1 MAIFFNKLLKN
12 LTVNNYRIYLIGIS
26 VTFCYSSY
34 AYLFSAL
41 LQTWETELNVSR
53 NKLTF
58 AYSLGLMIHG
68 LLLPYL
74 GKLVDRNYSFIM
86 MWLSPLLLG
95 FSVINLAFVNT
106 YYEFIFAWVL
116 VSATAG
122 GCLYTMIFSVLTINL
137 KQDIKNSIAIITLI
151 AGLASTYTYPTATY
165 LTESFNWRTTV
176 LIFGIVNIL
185 ISAPANYFGFKTI
198 IHQEKNFNSNTN
210 TDKQENIY
218 YNPKFWLLCFPLFVF
233 GFNAG
238 AIITHIIPM
247 MQEKNLS
254 LTMAVLIAS
263 LFGPGQI
270 IGRILIMTYGRNK
283 SNIGLFV
290 LCFYSSLIGI
300 IFLYFVNFSFYLAFL
315 FILFNSAAFGSMA
328 ILKPLVQNDIFGKMN
343 FGKIHGILA
352 ICFMSGSIAGPWIGS
367 LIWSVGGYNLLIIF
381 FFILAVLGNISAL
394 MLKKYKT
401 KD

>member
-1 MAIFFNKLLKN
+1 MTL
-12 LTVNNYRIYLIGIS
+12 NNYRIYLIGIS

-41 LQTWETELNVSR
+41 LQTWEVELNVSR

-106 YYEFIFAWVL
+106 YYEFIIAWVL

-137 KQDIKNSIAIITLI
+137 KKDIKNSIAIITLI

-165 LTESFNWRTTV
+165 LTESFNWKTTV
-176 LIFGIVNIL
+176 LFFGIVNIL
-185 ISAPANYFGFKTI
+185 ISAPANYFGFKKI
-198 IHQEKNFNSNTN
+198 IHQEKNFNANTKAE
-210 TDKQENIY
+210 KQENIY

-300 IFLYFVNFSFYLAFL
+300 IFLYFVNFSFYLAFF

-381 FFILAVLGNISAL
+381 FFILAICGNISAL
-394 MLKKYKT
+394 VLKNYKT
-401 KD
+401 KV

>member
-210 TDKQENIY
+210 TEKQENIF

-367 LIWSVGGYNLLIIF
+367 LIWSVGGYNLLIIL
-381 FFILAVLGNISAL
+381 FFILAIFGNISAL
-394 MLKKYKT
+394 ILKNYKT
-401 KD
+401 KV

>member
-1 MAIFFNKLLKN
+1 MNK
-12 LTVNNYRIYLIGIS
+12 YGIYLIGIS

-41 LQTWETELNVSR
+41 LQTWETELNISR

-58 AYSLGLMIHG
+58 ANSLGLMIHG

-106 YYEFIFAWVL
+106 YYEFIIAWVL

-137 KQDIKNSIAIITLI
+137 KKDIKNSIAIITLI

-185 ISAPANYFGFKTI
+185 ISAPANYFGFKKI
-198 IHQEKNFNSNTN
+198 IYQEKNFNSNTKPE
-210 TDKQENIY
+210 KQENIY
-218 YNPKFWLLCFPLFVF
+218 YNPKFWLLSFPLFVF

-315 FILFNSAAFGSMA
+315 L
-328 ILKPLVQNDIFGKMN
+328 
-343 FGKIHGILA
+343 
-352 ICFMSGSIAGPWIGS
+352 
-367 LIWSVGGYNLLIIF
+367 
-381 FFILAVLGNISAL
+381 
-394 MLKKYKT
+394 
-401 KD
+401 

>member
-1 MAIFFNKLLKN
+1 MTL
-12 LTVNNYRIYLIGIS
+12 NNYRIYLIGIS

-367 LIWSVGGYNLLIIF
+367 LIWSFGGYNLLIIL
-381 FFILAVLGNISAL
+381 FFILAIFGNISAL
-394 MLKKYKT
+394 ILKNYKT
-401 KD
+401 KV

>member
-1 MAIFFNKLLKN
+1 MNK
-12 LTVNNYRIYLIGIS
+12 YGIYLIGIS

-41 LQTWETELNVSR
+41 LQTWEVELNVSR

-106 YYEFIFAWVL
+106 YYEFIIAWVL

-137 KQDIKNSIAIITLI
+137 KKDIKNSIAIITLI

-176 LIFGIVNIL
+176 LIFGIVNIV

-210 TDKQENIY
+210 NEKQENIY

-290 LCFYSSLIGI
+290 LCFYSSIIGM

-367 LIWSVGGYNLLIIF
+367 LIWSFGGYNFLIIL
-381 FFILAVLGNISAL
+381 FFILAIFGNISAL
-394 MLKKYKT
+394 ILKNYKT
-401 KD
+401 KV

>member
-1 MAIFFNKLLKN
+1 
-12 LTVNNYRIYLIGIS
+12 LTLNNYRIYLIGIS

-41 LQTWETELNVSR
+41 LQTWEAELNVSR

-68 LLLPYL
+68 FLLPYL

-106 YYEFIFAWVL
+106 YYEFIIAWVL

-137 KQDIKNSIAIITLI
+137 KKDIKNSIAIITLI

-185 ISAPANYFGFKTI
+185 ISAPANYFGFKKI
-198 IHQEKNFNSNTN
+198 IHQEKNFNANTKAE
-210 TDKQENIY
+210 KQENIY

-343 FGKIHGILA
+343 FGNIHGILA

-367 LIWSVGGYNLLIIF
+367 LIWNVGGYNLLIIL
-381 FFILAVLGNISAL
+381 FFILAICGNISAL
-394 MLKKYKT
+394 VLKNYKPQV
-401 KD
+401 

>member
-1 MAIFFNKLLKN
+1 MNK
-12 LTVNNYRIYLIGIS
+12 YGIYLIGIS

-106 YYEFIFAWVL
+106 YYEFIIAWVL

-137 KQDIKNSIAIITLI
+137 KKDIKNSIAIITLI

-185 ISAPANYFGFKTI
+185 ISAPANYFGFKKI
-198 IHQEKNFNSNTN
+198 IHQEKNFNSNTKPE
-210 TDKQENIY
+210 KQENIY

-290 LCFYSSLIGI
+290 LCFYSSLIGL
-300 IFLYFVNFSFYLAFL
+300 IFLYFINFSFYLAFL

-367 LIWSVGGYNLLIIF
+367 LIWSFGGYNLLIIL
-381 FFILAVLGNISAL
+381 FFILAIFGNISAL
-394 MLKKYKT
+394 ILKNYKT
-401 KD
+401 KV

>member
-1 MAIFFNKLLKN
+1 MNK
-12 LTVNNYRIYLIGIS
+12 YGIYLIGVS

-41 LQTWETELNVSR
+41 LQTWETELNISR

-58 AYSLGLMIHG
+58 ASSLGLMIHG
-68 LLLPYL
+68 FLLPYL

-106 YYEFIFAWVL
+106 YFEFIIAWVL
-116 VSATAG
+116 VSVTAG

-137 KQDIKNSIAIITLI
+137 KKDIKNSIAIITLI

-210 TDKQENIY
+210 TEKQENIF

-300 IFLYFVNFSFYLAFL
+300 IFLYFINFSFYLAFL

-367 LIWSVGGYNLLIIF
+367 LIWSVGGYNLHIIF
-381 FFILAVLGNISAL
+381 FFILAICGNISAL
-394 MLKKYKT
+394 VLKNYKT
-401 KD
+401 KV

>member
-1 MAIFFNKLLKN
+1 MTL
-12 LTVNNYRIYLIGIS
+12 NNYRIYLIGIS

-41 LQTWETELNVSR
+41 LQTWEVELNVSR

-106 YYEFIFAWVL
+106 YYEFIIAWVL

-137 KQDIKNSIAIITLI
+137 KKDIKNSIAIITLI

-210 TDKQENIY
+210 TEKQENIF

-300 IFLYFVNFSFYLAFL
+300 IFLYFINFSFYLAFL

-367 LIWSVGGYNLLIIF
+367 LIWSFGGYNLLIIL
-381 FFILAVLGNISAL
+381 FFILAIFGNISAL
-394 MLKKYKT
+394 ILKNYKP
-401 KD
+401 KA

>member
-1 MAIFFNKLLKN
+1 MTL
-12 LTVNNYRIYLIGIS
+12 NNYRIYLIGIS

-106 YYEFIFAWVL
+106 YYEFIIAWVL

-137 KQDIKNSIAIITLI
+137 KKDIKNSIAIITLI

-185 ISAPANYFGFKTI
+185 ISAPANYFGFKKI
-198 IHQEKNFNSNTN
+198 IHQEKNFNSNTKAE
-210 TDKQENIY
+210 KQENIY

-367 LIWSVGGYNLLIIF
+367 LIWSFGGYNLLIIL
-381 FFILAVLGNISAL
+381 FFILAIFGNISAL
-394 MLKKYKT
+394 ILKNYKT
-401 KD
+401 KV

>member
-41 LQTWETELNVSR
+41 LQTWEAELNVSR

-106 YYEFIFAWVL
+106 YYEFIIAWVL

-137 KQDIKNSIAIITLI
+137 KKDIKNSIAIITLI

-198 IHQEKNFNSNTN
+198 IHQEKNFNSNTKAE
-210 TDKQENIY
+210 KQENIY

-367 LIWSVGGYNLLIIF
+367 LIWSFGGYNLLIIL
-381 FFILAVLGNISAL
+381 FFILAICGNISAL
-394 MLKKYKT
+394 VLKNYKPQV
-401 KD
+401 

>member
-1 MAIFFNKLLKN
+1 MNK
-12 LTVNNYRIYLIGIS
+12 YGIYLIGIS

-41 LQTWETELNVSR
+41 LQTWEVELNVSR

-58 AYSLGLMIHG
+58 AYSLGLIIHG

-106 YYEFIFAWVL
+106 YYEFIIAWVL

-137 KQDIKNSIAIITLI
+137 KKDIKNSIAIITLI

-176 LIFGIVNIL
+176 LIFGIVNIV

-210 TDKQENIY
+210 NEKQENIY

-290 LCFYSSLIGI
+290 LCFYSSIIGM

-367 LIWSVGGYNLLIIF
+367 LIWSFAGYNLLIIF
-381 FFILAVLGNISAL
+381 FFILAIFGNISAL
-394 MLKKYKT
+394 ILKNYKT
-401 KD
+401 KV

>member
-1 MAIFFNKLLKN
+1 MNK
-12 LTVNNYRIYLIGIS
+12 YGIYLIGIS

-41 LQTWETELNVSR
+41 LQTWETELNISR

-58 AYSLGLMIHG
+58 ANSLGLMIHG

-106 YYEFIFAWVL
+106 YYEFIIAWVL

-137 KQDIKNSIAIITLI
+137 KKDIKNSIAIITLI

-176 LIFGIVNIL
+176 LIFGIVNIV

-210 TDKQENIY
+210 NEKQENIY

-290 LCFYSSLIGI
+290 LCFYSSIIGM

-367 LIWSVGGYNLLIIF
+367 LIWSFGGYNFLIIL
-381 FFILAVLGNISAL
+381 FFILAIFGNFSAL
-394 MLKKYKT
+394 ILKNYKT
-401 KD
+401 KV

>member
-106 YYEFIFAWVL
+106 YYEFIIAWVL

-290 LCFYSSLIGI
+290 LCFYSSLIGL
-300 IFLYFVNFSFYLAFL
+300 IFLYFINFSFYLAFL

-352 ICFMSGSIAGPWIGS
+352 ICFTSGSITGPWIGS
-367 LIWSVGGYNLLIIF
+367 LIWSFGGYNLLIIL
-381 FFILAVLGNISAL
+381 FFILAIFGNISAL
-394 MLKKYKT
+394 ILKNY
-401 KD
+401 

>member
-1 MAIFFNKLLKN
+1 MNK
-12 LTVNNYRIYLIGIS
+12 YGIYLIGIS

-41 LQTWETELNVSR
+41 LQTWEVELNVSR

-106 YYEFIFAWVL
+106 YYEFIIAWVL

-137 KQDIKNSIAIITLI
+137 KKDIKNSIAIITLI

-185 ISAPANYFGFKTI
+185 ISAPANYFGFKKI
-198 IHQEKNFNSNTN
+198 IHQEKNFNSNTKAE
-210 TDKQENIY
+210 KQENIY

-343 FGKIHGILA
+343 FGNIHGILA

-367 LIWSVGGYNLLIIF
+367 LIWSFGGYNLLIIL
-381 FFILAVLGNISAL
+381 FFILAIFGNISAL
-394 MLKKYKT
+394 ILKNYKT
-401 KD
+401 KV

>member
-1 MAIFFNKLLKN
+1 MNK
-12 LTVNNYRIYLIGIS
+12 YGIYLIGIS

-106 YYEFIFAWVL
+106 YYEFIIAWVL

-137 KQDIKNSIAIITLI
+137 KKDIKNSIAIITLI

-210 TDKQENIY
+210 TEKQENIY

-233 GFNAG
+233 GFNSG
-238 AIITHIIPM
+238 SIITHIIPM

-300 IFLYFVNFSFYLAFL
+300 IFLYFVNFSIYLAFL

-367 LIWSVGGYNLLIIF
+367 LIWSFGGYNLLIIL
-381 FFILAVLGNISAL
+381 FFILAIFGNISAL
-394 MLKKYKT
+394 ILKNYKT
-401 KD
+401 KV

>member
-1 MAIFFNKLLKN
+1 MNK
-12 LTVNNYRIYLIGIS
+12 YGIYLIGVS

-41 LQTWETELNVSR
+41 LQTWEAELNVSR

-95 FSVINLAFVNT
+95 FSVINLSFVNT
-106 YYEFIFAWVL
+106 YYEFIIAWVL

-137 KQDIKNSIAIITLI
+137 KKDIKNSIAIITLI

-210 TDKQENIY
+210 TEKQENIF

-300 IFLYFVNFSFYLAFL
+300 IFLYFINFSFYLAFL

-367 LIWSVGGYNLLIIF
+367 LIWSVGGYNLLIIL
-381 FFILAVLGNISAL
+381 FFILAICGNISAL
-394 MLKKYKT
+394 VLKNYKT
-401 KD
+401 KV

>member
-1 MAIFFNKLLKN
+1 MTL
-12 LTVNNYRIYLIGIS
+12 NNYRIYLIGIS

-106 YYEFIFAWVL
+106 YYEFIIAWVL

-137 KQDIKNSIAIITLI
+137 KKDIKNSIAIITLI

-185 ISAPANYFGFKTI
+185 ISAPANYFGFKKI
-198 IHQEKNFNSNTN
+198 IYQEKNFNSNTKPE
-210 TDKQENIY
+210 KQENIY

-343 FGKIHGILA
+343 FGNIHGILA

-367 LIWSVGGYNLLIIF
+367 LIWSFGGYNLLIIL
-381 FFILAVLGNISAL
+381 FFILAIFGNISAL
-394 MLKKYKT
+394 ILKNYKT
-401 KD
+401 KV

>member
-106 YYEFIFAWVL
+106 YYEFIIAWVL

-165 LTESFNWRTTV
+165 LTESFNWKTTV
-176 LIFGIVNIL
+176 LFFGIVNIL
-185 ISAPANYFGFKTI
+185 ISAPANYFGFKKI
-198 IHQEKNFNSNTN
+198 IHQEKNFNANTKAE
-210 TDKQENIY
+210 KQENIY

-300 IFLYFVNFSFYLAFL
+300 IFLYFVNFSFYLAFF

-343 FGKIHGILA
+343 FGNIHGILA

-367 LIWSVGGYNLLIIF
+367 LIWNVGGYNLLIIL
-381 FFILAVLGNISAL
+381 FFILAICGNISAL
-394 MLKKYKT
+394 VLKNYKP
-401 KD
+401 KV

>member
-1 MAIFFNKLLKN
+1 MNK
-12 LTVNNYRIYLIGIS
+12 YGIYLIGIS

-41 LQTWETELNVSR
+41 LQTWEVELNVSR

-58 AYSLGLMIHG
+58 AYSLGLIIHG

-106 YYEFIFAWVL
+106 YYEFIIAWVL

-137 KQDIKNSIAIITLI
+137 KKDIKNSIAIITLI

-198 IHQEKNFNSNTN
+198 IHQEKNFNSNTK
-210 TDKQENIY
+210 TEKQENIF

-290 LCFYSSLIGI
+290 LCFYSSIIGM

-367 LIWSVGGYNLLIIF
+367 LIWSFGGYNLLIIL
-381 FFILAVLGNISAL
+381 FFILAIFGNISAL
-394 MLKKYKT
+394 ILKNYKT
-401 KD
+401 KV

>member
-1 MAIFFNKLLKN
+1 MNK
-12 LTVNNYRIYLIGIS
+12 YGIYLIGIS

-41 LQTWETELNVSR
+41 LQTWEVELNVSR

-106 YYEFIFAWVL
+106 YYEFIIAWVL

-137 KQDIKNSIAIITLI
+137 KKDIKNSIAIITLI

-176 LIFGIVNIL
+176 LIFGIVNIV

-210 TDKQENIY
+210 NEKQENIY

-367 LIWSVGGYNLLIIF
+367 LIWSFGGYNLLIIL
-381 FFILAVLGNISAL
+381 FFILAIFGNISAL
-394 MLKKYKT
+394 IL
-401 KD
+401 

>member
-1 MAIFFNKLLKN
+1 MNK
-12 LTVNNYRIYLIGIS
+12 YGIYLIGIS

-41 LQTWETELNVSR
+41 LQTWETELNISR

-58 AYSLGLMIHG
+58 ANSLGLMIHG

-106 YYEFIFAWVL
+106 YYEFIIAWVL

-137 KQDIKNSIAIITLI
+137 KKDIKNSIAIITLI

-176 LIFGIVNIL
+176 LIFGIVNIV

-210 TDKQENIY
+210 NEKQENIY

-290 LCFYSSLIGI
+290 LCFYSSIIGM

-367 LIWSVGGYNLLIIF
+367 LIWSVGGYNLLIIL
-381 FFILAVLGNISAL
+381 FFILAIFGNISAL
-394 MLKKYKT
+394 ILKNYKT
-401 KD
+401 KV

>member
-343 FGKIHGILA
+343 FGNIHGILA

-367 LIWSVGGYNLLIIF
+367 LIWSFGGYNLLIIL
-381 FFILAVLGNISAL
+381 FFILAIFGNISAL
-394 MLKKYKT
+394 ILKNYKT
-401 KD
+401 KV

>member
-1 MAIFFNKLLKN
+1 MNK
-12 LTVNNYRIYLIGIS
+12 YGIYLIGIS

-41 LQTWETELNVSR
+41 LQTWEVELNVSR

-58 AYSLGLMIHG
+58 AYSLGLIIHG

-106 YYEFIFAWVL
+106 YYEFIIAWVL

-137 KQDIKNSIAIITLI
+137 KKDIKNSIAIITLI

-185 ISAPANYFGFKTI
+185 ISAPANYFGFKKI
-198 IHQEKNFNSNTN
+198 IYQEKNFNSNTKPE
-210 TDKQENIY
+210 KQENIY

-290 LCFYSSLIGI
+290 LCFYSSIIGM

-367 LIWSVGGYNLLIIF
+367 LIWSFGGYNFLIIL
-381 FFILAVLGNISAL
+381 FFILAIFGNISAL
-394 MLKKYKT
+394 ILKNYKT
-401 KD
+401 KV

>member
-1 MAIFFNKLLKN
+1 MTL
-12 LTVNNYRIYLIGIS
+12 NNYRIYLIGIS

-41 LQTWETELNVSR
+41 LQTWETELNISR

-68 LLLPYL
+68 FLLPYL

-106 YYEFIFAWVL
+106 YYEFIIAWVL

-198 IHQEKNFNSNTN
+198 IHQEKNFNSNTKAE
-210 TDKQENIY
+210 KQENIY

-300 IFLYFVNFSFYLAFL
+300 IFLYFINFSFYLAFL

-367 LIWSVGGYNLLIIF
+367 LIWSVGGYNLLIIL
-381 FFILAVLGNISAL
+381 FFILAICGNISAL
-394 MLKKYKT
+394 VLKNYKT
-401 KD
+401 KV

>member
-1 MAIFFNKLLKN
+1 
-12 LTVNNYRIYLIGIS
+12 LTFNNYRIYLIGIS

-41 LQTWETELNVSR
+41 LQTWETELNISR

-58 AYSLGLMIHG
+58 ANSLGLMIHG
-68 LLLPYL
+68 FLLPYL

-106 YYEFIFAWVL
+106 YYEFIIAWVL

-137 KQDIKNSIAIITLI
+137 KKDIKNSIAIITLI

-185 ISAPANYFGFKTI
+185 ISAPANYFGFKKI

-270 IGRILIMTYGRNK
+270 IGRVLIMTYGRNK

-300 IFLYFVNFSFYLAFL
+300 IFLYFINFSFYLAFL

-367 LIWSVGGYNLLIIF
+367 LIWSVGGYNLLIIL
-381 FFILAVLGNISAL
+381 FFILAICGNISAL
-394 MLKKYKT
+394 VLKKYKT
-401 KD
+401 KV

>member
-1 MAIFFNKLLKN
+1 LNK
-12 LTVNNYRIYLIGIS
+12 YGIYLIGIS

-41 LQTWETELNVSR
+41 LQTWEVELNVSR

-106 YYEFIFAWVL
+106 YYEFIIAWVL

-137 KQDIKNSIAIITLI
+137 KKDIKNSIAIITLI

-185 ISAPANYFGFKTI
+185 ISAPANYFGFKKI
-198 IHQEKNFNSNTN
+198 IHQEKNFNSNTKAE
-210 TDKQENIY
+210 KQENIY

-367 LIWSVGGYNLLIIF
+367 LIWSFGGYNLLIIL
-381 FFILAVLGNISAL
+381 FFILAIFGNISAL
-394 MLKKYKT
+394 ILKNYKT
-401 KD
+401 KV

>member
-1 MAIFFNKLLKN
+1 LNK
-12 LTVNNYRIYLIGIS
+12 YGIYLIGIS

-41 LQTWETELNVSR
+41 LQTWETELNISR

-106 YYEFIFAWVL
+106 YYEFIIAWVL

-137 KQDIKNSIAIITLI
+137 KKDIKNSIAIITLI

-198 IHQEKNFNSNTN
+198 IHQEKNFNSNTKAE
-210 TDKQENIY
+210 KQENIY

-343 FGKIHGILA
+343 FGNIHGILA

-367 LIWSVGGYNLLIIF
+367 LIWSFGGYNLLIIL
-381 FFILAVLGNISAL
+381 FFILAIFGNISAL
-394 MLKKYKT
+394 ILKNYKT
-401 KD
+401 KV

>member
-1 MAIFFNKLLKN
+1 MNK
-12 LTVNNYRIYLIGIS
+12 YGIYLIGIS

-41 LQTWETELNVSR
+41 LQTWEVELNVSR

-106 YYEFIFAWVL
+106 YYEFIIAWVL

-137 KQDIKNSIAIITLI
+137 KKDIKNSIAIITLI

-185 ISAPANYFGFKTI
+185 ISAPANYFGFKKI
-198 IHQEKNFNSNTN
+198 IHQEKNFNSNTKAE
-210 TDKQENIY
+210 KQENIY

-367 LIWSVGGYNLLIIF
+367 LIWSFGGYNLLIIL
-381 FFILAVLGNISAL
+381 FFILAIFGNISAL
-394 MLKKYKT
+394 ILKNYKT
-401 KD
+401 KV

>member
-1 MAIFFNKLLKN
+1 MTL
-12 LTVNNYRIYLIGIS
+12 NNYRIYLIGIS

-106 YYEFIFAWVL
+106 YYEFIIAWVL

-137 KQDIKNSIAIITLI
+137 KKDIKNSIAIITLI

-185 ISAPANYFGFKTI
+185 ISAPANYFGFKKI
-198 IHQEKNFNSNTN
+198 IHQEKNFNANTKAE
-210 TDKQENIY
+210 KQENIY

-367 LIWSVGGYNLLIIF
+367 LIWSFGGYNLLIIL
-381 FFILAVLGNISAL
+381 FFILAIFGNISAL
-394 MLKKYKT
+394 ILKNY
-401 KD
+401 

>member
-1 MAIFFNKLLKN
+1 MHK
-12 LTVNNYRIYLIGIS
+12 YGIYLIGIS

-41 LQTWETELNVSR
+41 LQTWEVELNVSR

-58 AYSLGLMIHG
+58 AYSLGLIIHG

-106 YYEFIFAWVL
+106 YYEFIIAWVL

-137 KQDIKNSIAIITLI
+137 KKDIKNSIAIITLI

-176 LIFGIVNIL
+176 LIFGIVNIV

-210 TDKQENIY
+210 NEKQENIY

-290 LCFYSSLIGI
+290 LCFYSSIIGM

-367 LIWSVGGYNLLIIF
+367 LIWSFGGYNFLIIL
-381 FFILAVLGNISAL
+381 FFILAIFGNFSAL
-394 MLKKYKT
+394 ILKNYKT
-401 KD
+401 KV

>member
-1 MAIFFNKLLKN
+1 
-12 LTVNNYRIYLIGIS
+12 
-26 VTFCYSSY
+26 
-34 AYLFSAL
+34 
-41 LQTWETELNVSR
+41 
-53 NKLTF
+53 
-58 AYSLGLMIHG
+58 MIHG

-106 YYEFIFAWVL
+106 YYEFIIAWVL

-137 KQDIKNSIAIITLI
+137 KKDIKNSIAIITLI

-185 ISAPANYFGFKTI
+185 ISAPANYFGFKKI
-198 IHQEKNFNSNTN
+198 IYQEKNFNSNTKPE
-210 TDKQENIY
+210 KQEKIY

-367 LIWSVGGYNLLIIF
+367 LIWSFGGYNLLIIL
-381 FFILAVLGNISAL
+381 FFILAIFGNISAL
-394 MLKKYKT
+394 ILKNYKT
-401 KD
+401 KV

>member
-1 MAIFFNKLLKN
+1 MNK
-12 LTVNNYRIYLIGIS
+12 YGIYLIGIS

-41 LQTWETELNVSR
+41 LQTWEVELNVSR

-106 YYEFIFAWVL
+106 YYEFIIAWVL

-137 KQDIKNSIAIITLI
+137 KKDIKNSIAIITLI

-176 LIFGIVNIL
+176 LIFGIVNIV

-210 TDKQENIY
+210 NEKQENIY

-367 LIWSVGGYNLLIIF
+367 LIWSFGGYNLLIIL
-381 FFILAVLGNISAL
+381 FFILAICGNISAL
-394 MLKKYKT
+394 VLKNYKP
-401 KD
+401 KV

>member
-1 MAIFFNKLLKN
+1 MNK
-12 LTVNNYRIYLIGIS
+12 YGIYLIGIS

-106 YYEFIFAWVL
+106 YYEFIIAWVL

-137 KQDIKNSIAIITLI
+137 KKDIKNSIAIITLI

-185 ISAPANYFGFKTI
+185 ISAPANYFGFKKI
-198 IHQEKNFNSNTN
+198 IYQEKNFNSNTKPE
-210 TDKQENIY
+210 KQENIY

-343 FGKIHGILA
+343 FGNIHGILA

-367 LIWSVGGYNLLIIF
+367 LIWSFGGYNLLIIL
-381 FFILAVLGNISAL
+381 FFILAIFGNISAL
-394 MLKKYKT
+394 ILKNYKT
-401 KD
+401 KV

>member
-1 MAIFFNKLLKN
+1 LTKIVKEFFI
-12 LTVNNYRIYLIGIS
+12 VNNYRIYLIGIS
-26 VTFCYSSY
+26 VTFCYSSFV
-34 AYLFSAL
+34 YLFSAL

-53 NKLTF
+53 NNLTF
-58 AYSLGLMIHG
+58 AYSLGLMIHS

-95 FSVINLAFVNT
+95 FSVIYLASVNT
-106 YYEFIFAWVL
+106 YYEFVIAWLL
-116 VSATAG
+116 VSATSA

-137 KQDIKNSIAIITLI
+137 KSNAKNSIAIITLI
-151 AGLASTYTYPTATY
+151 AGLASTYTFPTATY

-176 LIFGIVNIL
+176 LIFGIVNVL
-185 ISAPANYFGFKTI
+185 ISAPANYFGFKKI
-198 IHQEKNFNSNTN
+198 IHKQKNFNSNTKAE
-210 TDKQENIY
+210 KQENIY
-218 YNPKFWLLCFPLFVF
+218 FNPRFWLLCFPLFVI
-233 GFNAG
+233 GFNIG
-238 AIITHIIPM
+238 AITTHIIPM
-247 MQEKNLS
+247 MQEKNMS

-270 IGRILIMTYGRNK
+270 IGRILIMTYGHNK

-290 LCFYSSLIGI
+290 VCFYSFLIGI
-300 IFLYFVNFSFYLAFL
+300 TFLYFVNISFYLAFL

-343 FGKIHGILA
+343 FGNIHGILA
-352 ICFMSGSIAGPWIGS
+352 ICFMLGSIAGPWIGS
-367 LIWSVGGYNLLIIF
+367 LIWSVGGYNLLIML

-401 KD
+401 KVELK

>member
-1 MAIFFNKLLKN
+1 MNK
-12 LTVNNYRIYLIGIS
+12 YGIYLIGIS

-41 LQTWETELNVSR
+41 LQTWEAELNVSR

-106 YYEFIFAWVL
+106 YYEFIIAWVL

-137 KQDIKNSIAIITLI
+137 KKDIKNSIAIITLI

-185 ISAPANYFGFKTI
+185 ISAPANYFGFKKI
-198 IHQEKNFNSNTN
+198 IYQEKNFNSNTKPE
-210 TDKQENIY
+210 KQENIY

-343 FGKIHGILA
+343 FGNIHGILA

-367 LIWSVGGYNLLIIF
+367 LIWSFGGYNLLIIL
-381 FFILAVLGNISAL
+381 FFILAICGNISAL
-394 MLKKYKT
+394 VLKNYKP
-401 KD
+401 KV

>member
-1 MAIFFNKLLKN
+1 MNK
-12 LTVNNYRIYLIGIS
+12 YGIYLIGIS

-41 LQTWETELNVSR
+41 LQTWEVELNVSR

-58 AYSLGLMIHG
+58 AYSLGLIIHG

-106 YYEFIFAWVL
+106 YYEFIIAWVL

-137 KQDIKNSIAIITLI
+137 KKDIKNSIAIITLI

-176 LIFGIVNIL
+176 LIFGIVNIV

-210 TDKQENIY
+210 NEKQENIY

-367 LIWSVGGYNLLIIF
+367 LIWSFGGYNLLIIL
-381 FFILAVLGNISAL
+381 FFILAIFGNISAL
-394 MLKKYKT
+394 ILKNYKP
-401 KD
+401 KV